1 MVLATVLVSSLYTP
15 YTPTFLKK
23 KKLTL
28 FAYITKIIM
37 SKNYLSRQTI
47 YGNLCGSYL
56 KKTLL
61 SLMKNTSYKLAALLW
76 ELKWRSQAWKLA
88 NKEVLQKVCSQSRR
102 KIANDLFLLATSSVC
117 VHAFLSAT
125 KLNKLPLIICLRS
138 FIYTTNLSVNSFIA
152 NVEAD
157 DSKTL
162 YKYLKLLTS
171 NLYSSLID

>member
-1 MVLATVLVSSLYTP
+1 MRFILEGNSFKFNEKHFV
-15 YTPTFLKK
+15 
-23 KKLTL
+23 
-28 FAYITKIIM
+28 
-37 SKNYLSRQTI
+37 QTRGI
-47 YGNLCGSYL
+47 AMGTEMAVASM
-56 KKTLL
+56 KTCKQR
-61 SLMKNTSYKLAALLW
+61 STS
-76 ELKWRSQAWKLA
+76 
-88 NKEVLQKVCSQSRR
+88 KVCSQSRR